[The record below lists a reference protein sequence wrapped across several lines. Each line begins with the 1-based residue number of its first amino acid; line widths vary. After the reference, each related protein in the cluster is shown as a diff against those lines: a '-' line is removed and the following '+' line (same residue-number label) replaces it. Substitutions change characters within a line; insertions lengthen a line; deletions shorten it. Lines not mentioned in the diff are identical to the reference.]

1 MNFGAS
7 GEFFAGAGAGGGPAF
22 RFTFLETY
30 KEYGTF
36 FLVPNVFFVEGSY
49 THFGNSGYYGQSVNA
64 GRVSAGFLYRI
75 RMGEGQR
82 FIFGLG
88 ASIGPIVSQ
97 FNWNTKYD
105 GGANLLPSA
114 AVGLYADLPYAELSF
129 RFTPAWSLGLGL
141 GFSGDLSTLAA
152 NVDGIAGFRG
162 CLGLSYRRPR

>member
-7 GEFFAGAGAGGGPAF
+7 GEFFAGSGAGGGAAF

-30 KEYGTF
+30 KDYGTF
-36 FLVPNVFFVEGSY
+36 FLIPNLFFVEGGY
-49 THFGNSGYYGQSVNA
+49 TRFGNNDHYGQSVNA
-64 GRVSAGFLYRI
+64 GRVSAGFLYHI
-75 RMGEGQR
+75 RLGEGQR
-82 FIFGLG
+82 FMFGLG
-88 ASIGPIVSQ
+88 AAVGPIVSQ

-105 GGANLLPSA
+105 DEADLLPSA
-114 AVGLYADLPYAELSF
+114 AVGFYADLPYAELSF

-152 NVDGIAGFRG
+152 DTSGIMGFRG